1 MSPREDLM
9 AGKKTEQAQPT
20 RKARQ
25 TERINVW
32 LTPSQVEWLK
42 SKKNVSE
49 TVRTL
54 VMEAMNMDA
63 LAKSVKAG
71 RKKRK
76 GEG

>member
-1 MSPREDLM
+1 MSM
-9 AGKKTEQAQPT
+9 AEKKTQPAPG
-20 RKARQ
+20 KQ
-25 TERINVW
+25 KTERINVW

-71 RKKRK
+71 RKKK
-76 GEG
+76 